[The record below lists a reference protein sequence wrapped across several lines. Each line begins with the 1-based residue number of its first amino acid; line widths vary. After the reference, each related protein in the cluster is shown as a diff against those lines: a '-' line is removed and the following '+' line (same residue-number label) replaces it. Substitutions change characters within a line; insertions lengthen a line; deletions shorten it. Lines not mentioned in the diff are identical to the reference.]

1 MSYTYYISVQDAR
14 LPSSLRAQR
23 SNLGDWAEL
32 LVVRVRRVARSTV
45 PGPLGCFG
53 VIRLAMTRVEG
64 HLRSLRHVPRE
75 GGDPDLLAECG
86 KRPFPMLR
94 HAQHEEE

>member
-75 GGDPDLLAECG
+75 GGDPVGHVQAVRNDLYLRLRGEHG
-86 KRPFPMLR
+86 KT
-94 HAQHEEE
+94 